1 MEIDDRIKAMK
12 NPASVGR
19 SQLSVKISRYL
30 EMEIAE
36 GRLKP
41 GERIPSESQLTE
53 HFGVSRNV
61 VREAVARL
69 KSDGLV
75 ESYQGAGAF
84 VSSKAHRRS
93 FRIDHDELSSMPKLR
108 QLYELRLD
116 LEVSAAGMAARRR
129 SRSQLAVIQ
138 AAFGVLS
145 ESLATGQPVIEPS
158 LAFKRAIANATGNE
172 YFKNFML
179 FLTAHIFEA
188 ASFEQRILGSGA
200 LREAVLSEYESIL
213 QAIEL
218 GDPDLARRAAWV
230 QIINSAERN
239 GLRGLQG
246 WEVTRMT
253 SLGETYAPSC
263 AAPVLA
269 VRSPSRVLPAD
280 ACDCHF
286 HVIGDPARYPF
297 TPHRSYTPPQASL
310 AQYEAMRQRL
320 GLSRGVI
327 IQPSVYGYDNRVMLQ
342 ALREGGKDYRGVVV
356 ISDQVSED
364 ELLDMDRLGVRGVR
378 INLIYKSGVEVSDVA
393 TLARKVAPL
402 GWHLQLLIDISE
414 FADLYETLANLPV
427 DVVIDHM
434 GHMPAS
440 VGVEHPGFQ
449 DLLRL
454 TREAKVWVK
463 LSGAYR
469 FTSLRQPPYPDVT
482 PYAKA
487 LIKANPDRILW
498 ASDWPHVCI
507 SGEMPDDTGLIEEF
521 FEWTGRSEA
530 ILRKILVDNPA
541 RLYGF

>member
-1 MEIDDRIKAMK
+1 MK
-12 NPASVGR
+12 NPAPVGR
-19 SQLSVKISRYL
+19 RQLSVTISRYL
-30 EMEIAE
+30 EIEISE

-41 GERIPSESQLTE
+41 GQRIPSEAQLTE
-53 HFGVSRNV
+53 RFSVSRNV

-84 VSSKAHRRS
+84 VSDKAHRRS

-138 AAFGVLS
+138 NTFAVLS
-145 ESLATGQPVIEPS
+145 ESLASGQPVIEQS

-179 FLTAHIFEA
+179 FLSAHIFEA
-188 ASFEQRILGSGA
+188 ASFEQRILASDV
-200 LREAVLSEYESIL
+200 LREAVLVEYQSIL

-253 SLGETYAPSC
+253 SLGETYAPEC
-263 AAPVLA
+263 PAPIPA
-269 VRSPSRVLPAD
+269 VEQPSLVLPEG

-286 HVIGDPARYPF
+286 HVIGDAAQYPF
-297 TPHRSYTPPQASL
+297 TPHRSYTPPPASL
-310 AQYEAMRQRL
+310 AQYEAMQRSL

-342 ALREGGKDYRGVVV
+342 ALRKGGENYRGVVV
-356 ISDQVSED
+356 ISDQVSDD
-364 ELLDMDRLGVRGVR
+364 ELREMDTLGVRGVR

-414 FADLYETLANLPV
+414 FADLYENLANLPV
-427 DVVIDHM
+427 EVVIDHM

-440 VGVEHPGFQ
+440 VGVEHQGFQ

-454 TREAKVWVK
+454 TRESKVWVK

-469 FTSLRQPPYPDVT
+469 FTSLRRPPYPDVA

-487 LIKANPDRILW
+487 LIRANPDRILW

-507 SGEMPDDTGLIEEF
+507 SGDMPDDTTLIEEF
-521 FEWTGRSEA
+521 FEWTGRNETT
-530 ILRKILVDNPA
+530 LRKILVNNPA